1 MLGLGNSIVTS
12 GAPSEFLPNSI
23 SGLQLWLQNGVGI
36 TSSGDPAAI
45 DTWADSSGNGNN
57 ASDPGTANI
66 KPLLEDGGGDWEADT
81 NPDALRLD
89 SVITVN
95 EFHIF
100 IAVAAD
106 EHASNNL
113 LSNSAS
119 TDFLRIGQ
127 NASSVFHRLKS
138 NNTFTSP
145 AQWTATTAIATD
157 GTKQLLEY
165 ERASGSSNNC
175 FLRINGNLEST
186 ISDDTSTNAF
196 DIGFVGAGDAG
207 GADSF
212 NGNIYEVLIYD
223 SSLSASDAASVRDY
237 INSKLSIYS

>member
-36 TSSGDPAAI
+36 TTEGDPAAI
-45 DTWADSSGNGNN
+45 SQWADSSGNGNN
-57 ASDPGTANI
+57 ASGPGNVTLNPI
-66 KPLLEDGGGDWEADT
+66 LEDGGGDWQADT
-81 NPDALRLD
+81 NADALQLD

-106 EHASNNL
+106 EHSSNNL
-113 LSNSAS
+113 LANSTS
-119 TDFLRIGQ
+119 TDLLRIGQ
-127 NASSVFHRLKS
+127 NSQNNLHRLKS
-138 NNTFTSP
+138 NNAFTSP

-165 ERASGSSNNC
+165 ERASGTSNNC

-186 ISDDTSTNAF
+186 IGDDTSTNAF
-196 DIGFVGAGDAG
+196 DIGFVGAGNAG
-207 GADSF
+207 GANSF

-223 SSLSASDAASVRDY
+223 SSLSASDAASVRNY